1 MAETKENI
9 FGESEVLYN
18 AKSWYE
24 NNKKSVWIIGAS
36 IVVIVGGFLGWRWYQ
51 NSKEEKAAVM
61 LYTNGPST
69 NNSPLSLYF
78 QDSINAAV
86 NAQGN
91 GLYKITKNYDGT
103 QAGEISQFALGM
115 SYLKLG
121 KENPENY
128 ANAIKVL
135 KQVDFGEDD
144 IAIKT
149 EALGGIGDA
158 YWESGDLA
166 NAKSFYSKAAKRF
179 PNEALTPIYLHKK
192 AMVEEELAMNGKGS
206 WTDALKTYEQIEKS
220 YPDYFIREG
229 LKKDKLRAKYSV
241 K

>member
-1 MAETKENI
+1 MADTNEI
-9 FGESEVLYN
+9 FGESEVLLN
-18 AKSWYE
+18 AKTWYE
-24 NNKKSVWIIGAS
+24 KNKKSVWIIGAS
-36 IVVIVGGFLGWRWYQ
+36 IVLIVGGFLAWRYMK
-51 NSKEEKAAVM
+51 SAKEEKAAVM
-61 LYTNGPST
+61 LYTNGPAT

-91 GLYKITKNYDGT
+91 GLYKITKDYDGT
-103 QAGEISQFALGM
+103 KAGEISQFALGM

-121 KENPENY
+121 KENEANY
-128 ANAIKVL
+128 NNAIKVL
-135 KQVDFGEDD
+135 KQVDFGDED

-149 EALGGIGDA
+149 EALGAIGDA
-158 YWESGDLA
+158 YWELGDLK

-179 PNEALTPIYLHKK
+179 PNPALTPIFLHKR
-192 AMVEEELAMNGKGS
+192 AMVEEEMKS
-206 WTDALKTYEQIEKS
+206 WKSVLGTYQKIEKD

-229 LKKDKLRAKYSV
+229 LKKDKLRAEYSV